1 MKSPILATALS
12 EVPMLNS
19 LIDYY
24 RAIEKCSVQMLD
36 AARAHD
42 WDGVAQHESACALLI
57 SQLRESSK
65 AQTLSTAQRK
75 EKASIMLRIL
85 RNDAQLRVVAEP
97 WVAQLDGQMQGYRQT
112 AHSVH

>member
-1 MKSPILATALS
+1 
-12 EVPMLNS
+12 MLNS

-24 RAIEKCSVQMLD
+24 RAIEKCSTQMLD

-42 WDGVAQHESACALLI
+42 WAGVAQHESASALLI
-57 SQLRESSK
+57 SQLRENAK
-65 AQTLSTAQRK
+65 EKTLSAPERK
-75 EKASIMLRIL
+75 EKAGIMLRIL

-97 WVAQLDGQMQGYRQT
+97 WLAQLDGQMQGYRQT